1 MDSVRL
7 HCRGPQICHA
17 ASGEVQVCIIHT
29 YSLKTM
35 VLSFIVMI
43 IIHAYSLFVILCS
56 FIEEHVDEKRLQD
69 GIDVVSTELFTEI
82 HDTKL

>member
-1 MDSVRL
+1 MYN
-7 HCRGPQICHA
+7 
-17 ASGEVQVCIIHT
+17 T
-29 YSLKTM
+29 YVLPKFM

-43 IIHAYSLFVILCS
+43 IIHACSLFVILCS

-82 HDTKL
+82 HDT